1 MKVAVTILNWN
12 GKGFL
17 EKFLPSLFNSLQQ
30 SKVEADLIIADNA
43 STDGSIEAY
52 SNNPKIKWI
61 QLDKNYGF
69 TGGYNRA
76 FDQIKKLTDYNYYV
90 LINSDILVEEN
101 WLEPLVD
108 FMEDH
113 PEVAVCQPKILSY
126 TRHLQVIQVKQSQA
140 QQAKSSQEHQK
151 TLVAE
156 QFEYAGAAGGFID
169 KWGFP
174 LCRGRILSCV
184 EDDLGQY
191 DNPQRCFW
199 ASGACMVVR
208 SDVWHS
214 LGGLEEKF
222 FAHMEE
228 IDFCWR
234 VALSGY
240 EVWCVPRSK
249 VFHVGGGTLPN
260 NSPRKLYLNY
270 RNNLLML
277 YRNLPEK
284 GKNTK
289 IFLRKCIDGL
299 SAVCY
304 IFQCRFSYF
313 KSVVKAHRDYSK
325 LKKETAA
332 PKIAESNISTQQ
344 ENFSGQQESFI
355 SNNSEKGIAEHSKKS
370 RTSLPYGML
379 PFSIIFK
386 FFTGKKKYSQ
396 LDMCNNRIF
405 PT

>member
-30 SKVEADLIIADNA
+30 SKFEADLIIADNA
-43 STDGSIEAY
+43 STDGSIE
-52 SNNPKIKWI
+52 SFSTNPKIKWI
-61 QLDKNYGF
+61 QLDRNYGF

-76 FDQIKKLTDYNYYV
+76 FEKLDGYKYYV
-90 LINSDILVEEN
+90 LINSDIEVTDG
-101 WLEPLVD
+101 WLDTLID
-108 FMEDH
+108 FMEGH
-113 PEVAVCQPKILSY
+113 PEASACQPKILSFAN
-126 TRHLQVIQVKQSQA
+126 RN
-140 QQAKSSQEHQK
+140 
-151 TLVAE
+151 
-156 QFEYAGAAGGFID
+156 QFEYAGASGGFID

-184 EDDLGQY
+184 EEDNGQY

-208 SDVWHS
+208 SETYRT
-214 LGGLEEKF
+214 LGGLEEEF

-234 VALSGY
+234 AALAGGQI
-240 EVWCVPRSK
+240 WCVPQSK
-249 VFHVGGGTLPN
+249 VYHVGGGTLPN

-277 YRNLPEK
+277 WKNLPEK

-304 IFQCRFSYF
+304 IFQGKFSYF
-313 KSVVKAHRDYSK
+313 KSVVKAHRDYRK
-325 LKKETAA
+325 LKAKVKVSSAY
-332 PKIAESNISTQQ
+332 
-344 ENFSGQQESFI
+344 
-355 SNNSEKGIAEHSKKS
+355 H
-370 RTSLPYGML
+370 LPYGIL
-379 PFSIIFK
+379 PYSIIKK
-386 FFTGKKKYSQ
+386 FFTGHKKFSQ
-396 LDMCNNRIF
+396 L
-405 PT
+405 

>member
-30 SKVEADLIIADNA
+30 SKSEADLIIADNA
-43 STDGSIEAY
+43 STDGSIE
-52 SNNPKIKWI
+52 SFSTNPKIKWI

-76 FDQIKKLTDYNYYV
+76 FEKLDGYKYYV
-90 LINSDILVEEN
+90 LINSDIEVTDG
-101 WLEPLVD
+101 WLDILID
-108 FMEDH
+108 FMEEH
-113 PEVAVCQPKILSY
+113 PEASACQPKILSY
-126 TRHLQVIQVKQSQA
+126 ANK
-140 QQAKSSQEHQK
+140 K
-151 TLVAE
+151 

-184 EDDLGQY
+184 EDDNGQY

-208 SDVWHS
+208 SDTYHK
-214 LGGLEEKF
+214 LGGLEEEF

-234 VALSGY
+234 AALAGGQI
-240 EVWCVPRSK
+240 WCVPQSK
-249 VFHVGGGTLPN
+249 VYHVGGGTLPN

-270 RNNLLML
+270 RNNILML
-277 YRNLPEK
+277 WKNLPEK

-304 IFQCRFSYF
+304 VFQGKFSYF
-313 KSVVKAHRDYSK
+313 KSVVKAHRDYRK
-325 LKKETAA
+325 LKAKVTVS
-332 PKIAESNISTQQ
+332 PN
-344 ENFSGQQESFI
+344 G
-355 SNNSEKGIAEHSKKS
+355 KGA
-370 RTSLPYGML
+370 LPYGML
-379 PFSIIFK
+379 PYSIIRK
-386 FFTGKKKYSQ
+386 FFTGKKKFSQ
-396 LDMCNNRIF
+396 LPF
-405 PT
+405 

>member
-1 MKVAVTILNWN
+1 MKVAVVILNWN

-126 TRHLQVIQVKQSQA
+126 TRH
-140 QQAKSSQEHQK
+140 QAKPSSALQK
-151 TLVAE
+151 TPVAE

-208 SDVWHS
+208 SDVWHR
-214 LGGLEEKF
+214 LGGLDEEF

-234 VALSGY
+234 ASLMGHQI
-240 EVWCVPRSK
+240 WCVPQSK
-249 VFHVGGGTLPN
+249 VYHVGGGTLPN

-277 YRNLPEK
+277 WKNLPK
-284 GKNTK
+284 KRKSAT
-289 IFLRKCIDGL
+289 IFIRKCIDGL

-304 IFQCRFSYF
+304 IFQGKFSYF
-313 KSVVKAHRDYSK
+313 KSVVKAHRDYTK
-325 LKKETAA
+325 LKAKVTVT
-332 PKIAESNISTQQ
+332 PN
-344 ENFSGQQESFI
+344 
-355 SNNSEKGIAEHSKKS
+355 EKGA
-370 RTSLPYGML
+370 LPYGML
-379 PFSIIFK
+379 PYSIIRK
-386 FFTGKKKYSQ
+386 FFTGKKKFSQ
-396 LDMCNNRIF
+396 LNK
-405 PT
+405 

>member
-1 MKVAVTILNWN
+1 VKVAVTILNWN

-126 TRHLQVIQVKQSQA
+126 TRH
-140 QQAKSSQEHQK
+140 QAKPSSALQK
-151 TLVAE
+151 TPVAE

-208 SDVWHS
+208 SDVWHR
-214 LGGLEEKF
+214 LGGLDEEF

-234 VALSGY
+234 ASLMGHQI
-240 EVWCVPRSK
+240 WCVPQSK
-249 VFHVGGGTLPN
+249 VYHVGGGTLPN

-277 YRNLPEK
+277 WKNLPK
-284 GKNTK
+284 KRKSAT
-289 IFLRKCIDGL
+289 IFIRKCIDGL

-304 IFQCRFSYF
+304 IFQGKFSYF

-325 LKKETAA
+325 LKKEETVS
-332 PKIAESNISTQQ
+332 PRIAEQT
-344 ENFSGQQESFI
+344 
-355 SNNSEKGIAEHSKKS
+355 KDKKEA
-370 RTSLPYGML
+370 LPYGML
-379 PFSIIFK
+379 PYSIIRK
-386 FFTGKKKYSQ
+386 FFTGKKKFSQ
-396 LDMCNNRIF
+396 LNK
-405 PT
+405 